1 LTVSC
6 FAARLHGM
14 ARAPRKPRK
23 AYHHGDLRRA
33 LLDAAI
39 DILRDEGAHAL
50 TLREVARRVGV
61 TQAAP
66 YHHFADKDAILASVA
81 EEGFAKLS
89 AAMRRA
95 RDAAQQKPLPRLRAL
110 GEGYVAFATAH
121 PEHFRI
127 MFGAMSSESEKGD
140 AAERCPGLAREAA
153 GAFAIL
159 LEAMTAAHEAGL
171 LRKGDPGEFALL
183 SWSMVHG
190 LSMLAVE
197 GQLPGPADVT
207 TDVKGLARQAGDLLV
222 RGLSR

>member
-1 LTVSC
+1 
-6 FAARLHGM
+6 M

-39 DILRDEGAHAL
+39 DILREEGAHAL

-66 YHHFADKDAILASVA
+66 YHHFADKDAIFASVA
-81 EEGFAKLS
+81 EEGFIKLS
-89 AAMRRA
+89 AAMKRA
-95 RDAAQQKPLPRLRAL
+95 RDAAQAKPLPRLRAL

-127 MFGAMSSESEKGD
+127 MFGAISNESEKGD
-140 AAERCPGLAREAA
+140 AKERCPGLAREAA
-153 GAFAIL
+153 GSFAMV
-159 LEAMTAAHEAGL
+159 LEAIVAAHEAGL
-171 LRKGDPGEFALL
+171 LRKGDPNEHAVL
-183 SWSMVHG
+183 SWAMVHG

-197 GQLPGPADVT
+197 GQLPGPTEGVDDIKA
-207 TDVKGLARQAGDLLV
+207 LARQAGDLLV
-222 RGLSR
+222 RGLSK